1 MTESRRENIA
11 HLVEPYTAFAAYDP
25 LKLADQ
31 IIALD
36 PQPLEGELIT
46 FTQEQIVGLIP
57 AQAIIDYDRAKLVL
71 GEVAKAQATHDK
83 QRYQKEKEMD
93 KDRNQIDKKRFTN
106 PLEADA

>member
-1 MTESRRENIA
+1 MTESRREKIA

-36 PQPLEGELIT
+36 PQPLEGEFIT

-57 AQAIIDYDRAKLVL
+57 ARAIIDYERAKEVL
-71 GEVAKAQATHDK
+71 EKIAQVQRDLLEALKKAGYEDK
-83 QRYQKEKEMD
+83 Q
-93 KDRNQIDKKRFTN
+93 
-106 PLEADA
+106 